1 MMVAQIAYI
10 EVGDTIKT
18 NYLMLKGQTSENKK
32 KVDCYW
38 YEEDIT
44 AEEFAAEVNDLLEF
58 YETVVLGLPIPE
70 HLMKERDAN
79 GNEIE

>member
-32 KVDCYW
+32 KVDSKTFLI
-38 YEEDIT
+38 EI
-44 AEEFAAEVNDLLEF
+44 NNRLEKL
-58 YETVVLGLPIPE
+58 T
-70 HLMKERDAN
+70 K
-79 GNEIE
+79 